1 MEIINVNN
9 LTYTT
14 SMGKSIIDNISF
26 SANKGDKIAILGD
39 NGSGKTT
46 LLELMVGIIKP
57 TNGSVLID
65 GVIVTIQQ

>member
-26 SANKGDKIAILGD
+26 SANKGDK
-39 NGSGKTT
+39 
-46 LLELMVGIIKP
+46 
-57 TNGSVLID
+57 
-65 GVIVTIQQ
+65 